1 MDTTVKL
8 SPRIATVLGALVAD
22 SAALGL
28 HWLYDPER
36 IAQIEKKQNIAF
48 LTPDPENYAD
58 AKGFFAHGSKVAGDS
73 SGYGEIC
80 LLMLKHYAA
89 HGEYDRMAY
98 QTEFRS
104 LFGPGGAYSGYVDS
118 PTRQTLLKLIP
129 LIPEDY
135 PEISGVDDDQFAAL
149 STVPVVAALHT
160 GSTDSLLSK
169 VEQVVRLTNHNDT
182 AVAAAQYAAA
192 VLAAVLEGKP
202 VEQALTQSL
211 PHAKGELGALLE
223 DALAIDT
230 LDSVQ
235 AAQHFG
241 SACHVLEG
249 LPVIAHIARHAT
261 NYRQA
266 VEANIR
272 AGGDSCGRAIMLGAI
287 AAAGAELHDHAASTI
302 PLHWLAKYRQFTIA
316 ANAIA
321 QLRQIGV

>member
-1 MDTTVKL
+1 MDTTVRL
-8 SPRIATVLGALVAD
+8 RPHIAAVLGALVAD

-58 AKGFFAHGSKVAGDS
+58 AKGFFAHGGKAAGDS
-73 SGYGEIC
+73 SGYGAIC

-89 HGEYDRMAY
+89 HGEFDRIAY
-98 QTEFRS
+98 QTEFRN
-104 LFGPGGAYSGYVDS
+104 LFGPGGAYNGYVDS

-135 PEISGVDDDQFAAL
+135 PEISGADDDQFAAL
-149 STVPVVAALHT
+149 ATVPVVAALHA
-160 GSTDSLLSK
+160 GPAENLLAK
-169 VEQVVRLTNHNDT
+169 VEQIVRLTNHNDT

-192 VLAAVLEGKP
+192 VLAAVLGGKS
-202 VEQALTQSL
+202 VEQALTQAL

-223 DALAIDT
+223 DALAMDT
-230 LDSVQ
+230 LDSVR
-235 AAQHFG
+235 AAQRFG

-249 LPVIAHIARHAT
+249 LPVIVHILRHAT

-272 AGGDSCGRAIMLGAI
+272 AGGDSCGRAVMLGAI
-287 AAAGAELHDHAASTI
+287 AAASAELHGDATSTI
-302 PLHWLAKYRQFTIA
+302 PLLWLAKYRQFTDA
-316 ANAIA
+316 AHAIA
-321 QLRQIGV
+321 QLRQIAV